1 MVDKETKEF
10 NLIPL
15 IPCKTSWDFDK
26 KNECNNIIKD
36 WHMTFQTFDFKG
48 KHFLNLLD
56 DELLPIEPLY
66 TKGGPWIRHF
76 RHSNSLYT
84 RATRAITNHAPIG
97 EYCLCFFPNK
107 DFSCPCGN
115 YPIESRCHILHDCR
129 RFNNYWNLM
138 RDTISQFGSF
148 LEFNLN
154 AFTVVATTSPVTN
167 RSTNE

>member
-1 MVDKETKEF
+1 
-10 NLIPL
+10 
-15 IPCKTSWDFDK
+15 
-26 KNECNNIIKD
+26 
-36 WHMTFQTFDFKG
+36 MTFQTFDFKG

-56 DELLPIEPLY
+56 DELLPIEPLF
-66 TKGGPWIRHF
+66 TKGGLWIGHF

>member
-1 MVDKETKEF
+1 MVDKETKGF

-15 IPCKTSWDFDK
+15 FPCKTSWDFDK
-26 KNECNNIIKD
+26 KNKCNNIIKD
-36 WHMTFQTFDFKG
+36 WHMTSQASDFKG
-48 KHFLNLLD
+48 KHFLDLLD

-66 TKGGPWIRHF
+66 TKRGSWIRHF
-76 RHSNSLYT
+76 GHSSSLCG

-97 EYCLCFFPNK
+97 EYCLCFFPNE

-115 YPIESRCHILHDCR
+115 YPKESRCHILHDCR

-138 RDTISQFGSF
+138 RDTISQFVSF

-154 AFTVVATTSPVTN
+154 AFTEGEGIT
-167 RSTNE
+167 